1 MKNRNEMNRKRNTGK
16 FRYVFRFSW
25 KHYSKEAIAISIVIF
40 FNKKPHL
47 KHFCKAQLL
56 MMKHNLRGAKF
67 PGDAF

>member
-1 MKNRNEMNRKRNTGK
+1 MKRQRQKIPE
-16 FRYVFRFSW
+16 VFRFSW
-25 KHYSKEAIAISIVIF
+25 KHYNKEAIAISIVIF